1 MAKVRSPLHSI
12 EASGRMADGV
22 VFGNW
27 KGIPWMRTFVMPGK
41 TRTARRDQVWRI
53 IPQITRSWATL
64 TDGERAGWDAY
75 AALFKPQDKTLGREG
90 NWTGCDAYVSINQAL
105 ADAGLPLVKVPPAQ
119 PFPNP
124 PERLRLR
131 NPSPGVVRIR
141 WEPLAPGSL
150 ADLWQIQIKASR
162 KAYPYKF
169 RHLAFVDGTA
179 GLFVL
184 TGIPAGTRVGVKG
197 RTLRPDGGK
206 SQFAQS
212 EIVV

>member
-1 MAKVRSPLHSI
+1 MAKIRAPLHSI
-12 EASGRMADGV
+12 GASGRMADGV
-22 VFGNW
+22 VFGEW
-27 KGIPWMRTFVMPGK
+27 KGIPWMRTFTMPSQP
-41 TRTARRDQVWRI
+41 RTPRREQVWRI
-53 IPQITRSWATL
+53 IPRITRSWANL
-64 TDGERAGWDAY
+64 TDAERAGWEAY
-75 AALFKPQDKTLGREG
+75 AALFKPVNKTLGREG
-90 NWTGCDAYVSINQAL
+90 NWTACDAYVSVNQAL
-105 ADAGLPLVKVPPAQ
+105 ADAGLALVTVPPNL

-124 PERLRLR
+124 PERFRLR
-131 NPSPGVVRIR
+131 NPAPGVVRIR

-169 RHLAFVDGTA
+169 RHLVFADGTS
-179 GLFVL
+179 GLYVL